1 MIGTM
6 VIQMLKEK
14 KKSICTELNDMIN
27 IPLVS
32 EKKEQACIESVFDA
46 LMEVLE
52 KVLTKEKKD
61 A

>member
-1 MIGTM
+1 MIGSM

-14 KKSICTELNDMIN
+14 KESICNELNDMIN

-46 LMEVLE
+46 FMDVLE
-52 KVLTKEKKD
+52 KVLTKEK
-61 A
+61 

>member
-6 VIQMLKEK
+6 VITMLKEK
-14 KKSICTELNDMIN
+14 KQSICDQLNGMIN

-46 LMEVLE
+46 FMDVLE
-52 KVLTKEKKD
+52 RVLTKEK
-61 A
+61 

>member
-6 VIQMLKEK
+6 VIQMLKDK
-14 KKSICTELNDMIN
+14 KTSICTELNDLIN

-46 LMEVLE
+46 FMDVLE
-52 KVLTKEKKD
+52 KVLTKEK
-61 A
+61 

>member
-1 MIGTM
+1 MIGSM

-14 KKSICTELNDMIN
+14 KKSICNELNDMIN

-46 LMEVLE
+46 FMDLLE
-52 KVLTKEKKD
+52 KVLTKEK
-61 A
+61 

>member
-6 VIQMLKEK
+6 VVSMLKEK
-14 KKSICTELNDMIN
+14 KESICTELNEMIN

-46 LMEVLE
+46 FMEVLE
-52 KVLTKEKKD
+52 KVLTKEK
-61 A
+61 

>member
-14 KKSICTELNDMIN
+14 KKGSCTELNDMIN

-46 LMEVLE
+46 FMEVLE
-52 KVLTKEKKD
+52 SVLSKKK
-61 A
+61 

>member
-1 MIGTM
+1 M

-46 LMEVLE
+46 FMEVLE
-52 KVLTKEKKD
+52 KVVSKEK
-61 A
+61 

>member
-1 MIGTM
+1 MIGSM

-14 KKSICTELNDMIN
+14 KQSICNELNDMIN

-46 LMEVLE
+46 FMDVLE
-52 KVLTKEKKD
+52 KVLTKEK
-61 A
+61 

>member
-6 VIQMLKEK
+6 VIQMLKDK
-14 KKSICTELNDMIN
+14 KTSICTELNDMIN

-46 LMEVLE
+46 FMDVLE
-52 KVLTKEKKD
+52 RVLTKEK
-61 A
+61 